1 MPLFEYDCRDC
12 GRRFESLV
20 LGRTQERP
28 SCPSCD
34 SHEVEKLFSAFGVG
48 ASSGSGRGAAPVRF
62 SGG

>member
-1 MPLFEYDCRDC
+1 MPLFEYECRDC
-12 GRRFESLV
+12 GHRFESLV

-34 SHEVEKLFSAFGVG
+34 SREVEKQFSAFGVG
-48 ASSGSGRGAAPVRF
+48 SSSGGGRGAAPVRF